1 MKPSHVVASRATTI
15 KCPAARRATTRHKSV
30 RGDVSGNNKK
40 NREETGLEK
49 NRQVVAAKRNEGRD
63 GLTGEA
69 EGEGKKGMC
78 SSSLRPP
85 QTPSPSFTTSHSM
98 GEAEGNTRRTFFPEP
113 FLASPLDKRERERE
127 GGRRRDDTSDRQFE
141 RVGKKSE

>member
-30 RGDVSGNNKK
+30 RGDISGNNKK

-63 GLTGEA
+63 GLTGKTK
-69 EGEGKKGMC
+69 GEGKKGIAV
-78 SSSLRPP
+78 LLF
-85 QTPSPSFTTSHSM
+85 PSTSP
-98 GEAEGNTRRTFFPEP
+98 N
-113 FLASPLDKRERERE
+113 PLPLVYDVALDG
-127 GGRRRDDTSDRQFE
+127 GGRRKYEENFFSRAFPGLS
-141 RVGKKSE
+141 VG